1 MSAIADPDHGPRD
14 FGEANPD
21 FGRGALRRAV
31 RLVAA
36 PGAVHAGVEDAYHSF
51 RMTLRHD
58 GTAITAIEPR
68 FLRVPLTTC
77 PGAEAPL
84 QRLIGTALDTP
95 WATLATAENPRS
107 HCTHLFDLASLAMA
121 HARRGGERRYEVTVP
136 DEHPGPVWTTLHRD
150 GVELLRWQTYKARIL
165 APEPLAGRP
174 LLRGFSRWANHEL
187 EGDGLEAAL
196 VLHKAY
202 FVSRARPW
210 NVAASAGK
218 PVAHHTMMRG
228 ACHSYSEPAMSVAIR
243 NPDNVIDTSDP
254 AVPLVADL

>member
-1 MSAIADPDHGPRD
+1 MSIISDPEHGPRD

-21 FGRGALRRAV
+21 FGRGALRRRV
-31 RLVAA
+31 RLVAE
-36 PGAVHAGVEDAYHSF
+36 PGVVRAGVEDAYHSF
-51 RMTLRHD
+51 RMALRHD
-58 GTAITAIEPR
+58 GTRITAIEPR

-84 QRLIGTALDTP
+84 RQLIGLALDTP
-95 WATLATAENPRS
+95 WAKLATTQDPRA

-121 HARRGGERRYEVTVP
+121 QALRGGERDYEVTVP

-150 GVELLRWQTYKARIL
+150 GALLLRWQTFKARIL
-165 APEPLAGRP
+165 SPGPFAGKP
-174 LLRGFSRWANHEL
+174 LLRGFSRWANAEL
-187 EGDGLEAAL
+187 AGDDLEAAL

-210 NVAASAGK
+210 NVADGAGK
-218 PVAHHTMMRG
+218 PVSHHVMMRG
-228 ACHSYSEPAMSVAIR
+228 ACHSYSEPQMSVAIR
-243 NPDNVIDTSDP
+243 NHDNVIDTSDP